1 MTDAEAPEAAA
12 VVRRAFPDMGTAIYF
27 EIAERT
33 HGVLYELPRQR
44 LNWLWCAL
52 SLINSSACTC
62 NVTDAMLKCAVSS
75 ALHRASKRKQHGI
88 TCPCQ
93 GLRQLCNARSKAF
106 MGL

>member
-1 MTDAEAPEAAA
+1 MLRRQRLQLLCAEPS
-12 VVRRAFPDMGTAIYF
+12 RIWGTAIYF

-62 NVTDAMLKCAVSS
+62 NVTDANAEVRCLISTS
-75 ALHRASKRKQHGI
+75 QSKQ
-88 TCPCQ
+88 
-93 GLRQLCNARSKAF
+93 A
-106 MGL
+106 